1 MTFEEQLKQSVEN
14 TLIQFIKKGDWL
26 KLEYNHRVTLDSAW
40 LRRMHDSVNMDNVF
54 KLVAGDVERKVADSI
69 INSMATE
76 IATDVKSIMCNK
88 ELREDIRS
96 VIRSKIREVNSSL
109 TESKS

>member
-14 TLIQFIKKGDWL
+14 TLIQFIRKGDWL
-26 KLEYNHRVTLDSAW
+26 KLEYNQKLTLDSAW
-40 LRRMHDSVNMDNVF
+40 LRKMHDSVNMDNVF
-54 KLVAGDVERKVADSI
+54 KLVASDVEKKIADSI

-76 IATDVKSIMCNK
+76 VATDVKSIMCNK

-96 VIRSKIREVNSSL
+96 VIRSKIREV
-109 TESKS
+109 KSALE

>member
-14 TLIQFIKKGDWL
+14 TIIQFIRKGEWL
-26 KLEYNHRVTLDSAW
+26 KLEYNQKLSLDAAW
-40 LRRMHDSVNMDNVF
+40 LRKMHDSVSMENVF
-54 KLVAGDVERKVADSI
+54 KLVASEVEQKIADSI

-76 IATDVKSIMCNK
+76 IAKDVKSIMCNK

-96 VIRSKIREVNSSL
+96 VIRSKIREA
-109 TESKS
+109 KSALE